1 MKYKEIRKTP
11 RYRSER
17 AADGLAITRSAF
29 QLLLGVILLMFI
41 LSVIF
46 IALLPIV
53 TFQKKSGDRLQYYS
67 VVTVR
72 SDDFHKGD
80 IVSLKTDQHITA
92 GEILAL
98 EHEKIVIGNDKTQSV
113 NCVQYQDK
121 RYFTYE
127 ELSSVLKDAEVPE
140 GYVLLNGDL
149 NSSEELSVG
158 ELVSE
163 DYITGKVSMVLY
175 PFSTF
180 GRSADYLK

>member
-80 IVSLKTDQHITA
+80 IVSLSPASASFGLYKNFEERGNHFKTIVNN
-92 GEILAL
+92 L
-98 EHEKIVIGNDKTQSV
+98 E
-113 NCVQYQDK
+113 
-121 RYFTYE
+121 
-127 ELSSVLKDAEVPE
+127 
-140 GYVLLNGDL
+140 
-149 NSSEELSVG
+149 
-158 ELVSE
+158 
-163 DYITGKVSMVLY
+163 
-175 PFSTF
+175 
-180 GRSADYLK
+180 